1 MVINSLSLAS
11 INKVSPYKVKQVV
24 DDGTFSFV
32 TDNNVE
38 IFVGFEQDDILRVG
52 TIYQLSISNP
62 KGRRSPRDL
71 KVRETILLIVEEFF
85 KQNQSA
91 LLYICA
97 TGDGLQ
103 KTRNRLFQYW
113 FNIYQESDEYF
124 FLPMTVFDVEGNDNY
139 VGLIIR
145 YDNPQFKVYVREFTN
160 TVNLLNTKP

>member
-1 MVINSLSLAS
+1 MINSLSLAS

-62 KGRRSPRDL
+62 KGIRSPRDL

-91 LLYICA
+91 LIYM
-97 TGDGLQ
+97 
-103 KTRNRLFQYW
+103 RNRRWLA
-113 FNIYQESDEYF
+113 
-124 FLPMTVFDVEGNDNY
+124 
-139 VGLIIR
+139 
-145 YDNPQFKVYVREFTN
+145 K
-160 TVNLLNTKP
+160 NTKSVISILV